1 MQVIT
6 DLGDLARVRLPGLRG
21 VLTQRLNQ
29 IELRDGEALTD
40 VGAFFVAEC
49 GDSVAVLDGPYPVPF
64 RHSFVPLLPITKP
77 TEFLSHA

>member
-49 GDSVAVLDGPYPVPF
+49 GDSVAVLV
-64 RHSFVPLLPITKP
+64 T
-77 TEFLSHA
+77 